1 MTELRDQFLNAMS
14 RVAAT
19 VTIVTTDGPGGPYG
33 MTVSAMSSVS
43 ADTEQPVLMVCV
55 NRKCSAAAPILA
67 NRVFGV
73 NILRGEQ
80 TGLADIFAGRGA
92 GTAGQDRFASGT
104 WVRGASGAPL
114 LEDALVAFDC
124 RLEREFL
131 VGQHH
136 VLFGA
141 VQDVLPGAGEEPLL
155 YVDRAYARAH
165 RLAAFAAS
173 DG

>member
-1 MTELRDQFLNAMS
+1 MTALRDRFLDAMS

-19 VTIVTTDGPGGPYG
+19 VTIVTTDGPGGPFG

-73 NILRGEQ
+73 NILRREQ
-80 TGLADIFAGRGA
+80 AGLADIFAGRSVA
-92 GTAGQDRFASGT
+92 TVGQDRFASGN

-114 LEDALVAFDC
+114 LDDALVAFDC
-124 RLEREFL
+124 RLEREFM

-141 VQDVLPGAGEEPLL
+141 VQDVRPGPGQEPLI
-155 YVDRAYARAH
+155 YVDRTYARAE
-165 RLAAFAAS
+165 RLAALAAS